1 MNEKKNS
8 ALGAIIKIFL
18 VLVTICAAIAGI
30 SIGVY
35 KALKKQIN
43 KKVDDDKEL
52 EIAVMASDDEEEDD
66 EIKLD

>member
-1 MNEKKNS
+1 MNEKKGS

-43 KKVDDDKEL
+43 KKPKDDKDL
-52 EIAVMASDDEEEDD
+52 EIAVMALDDEEEA
-66 EIKLD
+66 EELD